1 MTALGAITVLGWVAS
16 NELGVMQPHE
26 HLAAR
31 PPAPYDS
38 DDDFIL
44 DDEYAMVAEVDEFLA
59 AGGKTLVEATP
70 RDYGRDLPALAR
82 IARRTGANIIA
93 CTGRHKD
100 IYSGAGVAT
109 LTVDDLVEE
118 FSSDVVVG
126 VEGIRCGAIKVATS
140 LDGATDGERKVLLA
154 AAATSRALGVP
165 ITTHLES
172 GRAGLEQARTLVDA
186 GAPVER
192 VVIGHID
199 MHLDRTDLDQILEL
213 GVSIQFDQI
222 GHPTRHTDVERA
234 NLLARLLHDG
244 LADRICLASDL
255 GKRSYLRNTG
265 GTPGLRHVQESF
277 LPLLTERGVTS
288 EQIEQITVR
297 TPARVFAFASQ

>member
-1 MTALGAITVLGWVAS
+1 MTSLGAITVLGCVPA
-16 NELGVMQPHE
+16 EQLGVIQPHE

-38 DDDFIL
+38 NDDLIL
-44 DDEYAMVAEVDEFLA
+44 DDEDAIVAEVEEFLSV
-59 AGGKTLVEATP
+59 GGTTLVEASP
-70 RDYGRDLPALAR
+70 RDYGRNLGALVR

-93 CTGRHKD
+93 STGRHKD
-100 IYSGAGVAT
+100 IYSAAGVAG
-109 LTVDDLVEE
+109 LSVDDLVDE
-118 FSSDVVVG
+118 FTADVVDG

-140 LDGATDGERKVLLA
+140 LDGATAAERKVLLA
-154 AAATSRALGVP
+154 AAATSRATGVP

-172 GRAGLEQARTLVDA
+172 GRGGLEQARILVDA

-199 MHLDRTDLDQILEL
+199 MHLGRTDLDQILEL
-213 GVSIQFDQI
+213 GVFIQFDQI
-222 GHPTRHTDVERA
+222 GHPTRHTDAERA
-234 NLLARLLHDG
+234 DLLARLMHDG
-244 LADRICLASDL
+244 LANRICLASDL

-277 LPLLTERGVTS
+277 LPLLAARGVTTD
-288 EQIEQITVR
+288 QIEEITIR
-297 TPARVFAFASQ
+297 TPARVFAFAAQ